1 MIKLKTDSYIDAS
14 EKSEDCLKLSP
25 NQMKSKK
32 QRVRKQRKNDEKN
45 NDDVVQRGYKRTGN
59 NKKGKE
65 K

>member
-1 MIKLKTDSYIDAS
+1 
-14 EKSEDCLKLSP
+14 
-25 NQMKSKK
+25 MKSKK

-45 NDDVVQRGYKRTGN
+45 DDDVVQRGYKRTGN